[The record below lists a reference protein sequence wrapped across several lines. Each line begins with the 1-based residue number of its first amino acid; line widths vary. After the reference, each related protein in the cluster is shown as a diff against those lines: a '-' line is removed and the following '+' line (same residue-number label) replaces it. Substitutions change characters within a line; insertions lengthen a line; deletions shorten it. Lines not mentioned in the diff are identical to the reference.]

1 MEIQNHTA
9 FGRVVRRAPLIAG
22 LVLTAGAISL
32 VATSLAG
39 KAPKKAVSIVSKS
52 IECQAGMPVQALKLR
67 DVNDQRP
74 KVVITVRLIRDGES
88 IATVRRSGRITGRT
102 KRFRLSLGG
111 VAASAMPYC
120 RLLSGSRLSGL
131 VISGS
136 GDNRKRV
143 RFVTVGGPQRAVTTR
158 FEILGSAP
166 APISEASG
174 LVESRESPGT
184 FWTHNDSGGAAALY
198 ALDESAALLAT
209 QPVSGVANNDW
220 EDVAIGPASEPG
232 RSALYV
238 GEIGDNIG
246 VRGQVRV
253 YRIPEPDLAGTA
265 HGSVLAAVVP
275 ETTALVYPDGARDAE
290 ALVVDPESGAI
301 FVITKPEPVSRV
313 YLVRNPVFGTG
324 TETVLEFLGEMDVG
338 GVVAAD
344 ACPDGETVLVKTYF
358 GISAYVDPDGV
369 EEALTTQ
376 SGRSR
381 LYSIDLSFPQ
391 DESVAADPYCTGY
404 STLPEGSGAPLR
416 RFVP

>member
-1 MEIQNHTA
+1 MGIQPRQTCW
-9 FGRVVRRAPLIAG
+9 RVVKRSPLIAG
-22 LVLTAGAISL
+22 LLLAAGAIGL
-32 VATSLAG
+32 VATSLAD
-39 KAPKKAVSIVSKS
+39 KAPQSAVSIVSKA
-52 IECQAGMPVQALKLR
+52 IECDGGIPVQAMRLR
-67 DVNDQRP
+67 DVAGDRP
-74 KVVITVRLIRDGES
+74 RVRITVTLARNGES
-88 IATVRRSGRITGRT
+88 IATARRSGRITGRT

-111 VAASAMPYC
+111 AAASAMPYC
-120 RLLSGSRLSGL
+120 RLLKGSRLSGL
-131 VISGS
+131 IVSGS
-136 GDNRKRV
+136 GENRRRK
-143 RFVTVGGPQRAVTTR
+143 RFVTVGRPQRAVTTR
-158 FEILGSAP
+158 VEILGTAP

-174 LVESRESPGT
+174 LAESRESPGT

-232 RSALYV
+232 RSALYI
-238 GEIGDNIG
+238 GEIGDNTG

-265 HGSVLAAVVP
+265 LGSVLAAVVP

-301 FVITKPEPVSRV
+301 FVITKREPVSRV
-313 YLVRNPVFGTG
+313 YLVRNPIFGTG
-324 TETVLEFLGEMDVG
+324 TETVMEFIGEMDVG

-344 ACPDGETVLVKTYF
+344 ACPDGETVLVKTYS
-358 GISAYVDPDGV
+358 GISAYVDGRGI
-369 EEALTTQ
+369 EQALVDQ

-381 LYSIDLSFPQ
+381 LYSVDLGFPQ

-404 STLPEGSGAPLR
+404 STLPEGPGAPLR

>member
-1 MEIQNHTA
+1 MEIHNHTE

-22 LVLTAGAISL
+22 LVLTAGAIGL

-39 KAPKKAVSIVSKS
+39 KAPQKAVSIVSKS

-74 KVVITVRLIRDGES
+74 KVMITVRLIRDGES

-131 VISGS
+131 VIGGS
-136 GDNRKRV
+136 GDSRKRV
-143 RFVTVGGPQRAVTTR
+143 RFVTVGRPQRAVTAR
-158 FEILGSAP
+158 IELLGYAP
-166 APISEASG
+166 APLTEASG
-174 LVESRESPGT
+174 LVESREAPGT
-184 FWTHNDSGGAAALY
+184 FWTHDDSGGAATLY
-198 ALDESAALLAT
+198 ALDESAGLLAQ
-209 QPVSGVANNDW
+209 QPLAGVSNTDW
-220 EDVAIGPASEPG
+220 EDIAIGPAEDPATN
-232 RSALYV
+232 ALYV
-238 GEIGDNIG
+238 GDIGDNAA
-246 VRGQVRV
+246 VRPRVRV
-253 YRIPEPDLAGTA
+253 RRIPEPDLSGDAP
-265 HGSVLAAVVP
+265 GSVLGPVAP
-275 ETTALVYPDGARDAE
+275 ETIDLVYPDGARDAE
-290 ALVVDPESGAI
+290 ALVVEPANGDI
-301 FVITKPEPVSRV
+301 LLITKAEPVSRV
-313 YLVRNPVFGTG
+313 YVAKAPVFGNGFDT
-324 TETVLEFLGEMDVG
+324 TLEFLGEMDVG

-381 LYSIDLSFPQ
+381 LYSIDFSFPQ